1 MGPAASPSPVL
12 FEGLE
17 LGMLDGSPFVGLTLH
32 LGASRETTLCPLL
45 CRSSEEGRRCG
56 GGDGGEVKSHEGL
69 AEIYLVV

>member
-1 MGPAASPSPVL
+1 
-12 FEGLE
+12 
-17 LGMLDGSPFVGLTLH
+17 MLDGSPFVELTLH
-32 LGASRETTLCPLL
+32 LGVSRETTLCPLL